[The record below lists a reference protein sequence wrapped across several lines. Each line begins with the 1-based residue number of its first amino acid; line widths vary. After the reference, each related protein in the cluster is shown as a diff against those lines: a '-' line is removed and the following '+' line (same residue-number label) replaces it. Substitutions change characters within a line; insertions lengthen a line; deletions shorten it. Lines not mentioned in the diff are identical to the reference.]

1 MARRSGLHLMAG
13 CLMPLFSDDRTCEL
27 LPILLC
33 DKTYW
38 PFPVELSDL
47 VSCSEW
53 CIIVQ
58 IKKENQRKHIPE
70 IIWAMKGWALG
81 TFISQLPMLYLLL
94 SYFARLVLVDVAKPS
109 NQKWFISRFTSAG
122 CKTTYDA
129 VKNMPSHITASP
141 KYIKPFTIQQTWRNF

>member
-1 MARRSGLHLMAG
+1 MARRSGLHLMAE

-38 PFPVELSDL
+38 PYHVELSDL

-58 IKKENQRKHIPE
+58 IKKEYQRKHIPE
-70 IIWAMKGWALG
+70 IIWAMKGWALR

-109 NQKWFISRFTSAG
+109 YQKWFLSRFTSAG

-141 KYIKPFTIQQTWRNF
+141 KFIKPFTIQQTWRNF